1 MPSEAKI
8 RTRMAEL
15 ATLLDYDCQDLSHLS
30 KAMYCKR
37 EGRKNYTN
45 DAMATLGDAVLK
57 LIFSEHFFSRGM
69 DKDEI
74 THRKIPLEK
83 NATLKAICDKLGL
96 YAFAYND
103 DYFGNEA
110 PPRQRLPYGAH
121 DFYLEAIVAAVYLDR
136 GLDYT
141 RQWVLSFWKKHS
153 KTAYLLEQ

>member
-15 ATLLDYDCQDLSHLS
+15 ATLLGYDYLDLSHLS

-37 EGRKNYTN
+37 EGRKNYAN

-57 LIFSEHFFSRGM
+57 LIFSEHFFSMGL

-83 NATLKAICDKLGL
+83 NATLKAICDELGI
-96 YAFAYND
+96 YAYAYND
-103 DYFGNEA
+103 DYFGDEA
-110 PPRQRLPYGAH
+110 PPRHRLPYGEH

-136 GLDYT
+136 GLEHA
-141 RQWVLSFWKKHS
+141 RQWVLNFWKKYS
-153 KTAYLLEQ
+153 KTADLLEK